1 MCGITGQIWFNNQI
15 NPKDIL
21 SMNRSLI
28 HRGPDDEGFYFSK
41 EGILPSV
48 GLGHRRLSII
58 DLSSNGRQ
66 PMSNENSTV
75 WIVFNG
81 EIYNFKS
88 LRKKLEKRGHFF
100 KSNTDSEV
108 IVHLYEEY
116 GTGCLRFLRGMFAFA
131 IWDERKKR
139 LFAARDRIGKKP
151 FYYAFE
157 NGRFYF
163 SSEIN
168 SLYNLATLKNNID
181 FDALNYFLT
190 FSYIPSPLS
199 IIKEIKKLPPA
210 HYLVVENK
218 NMSIYRYWKLDF
230 IPKLD
235 ISFNEGKRLLL
246 EKFEEATKIR
256 LYSDVPLGCFLSG
269 GIDSS
274 LIVATMS
281 KISNAAV
288 KTFSI
293 GFSDEA
299 YNETGYA
306 RIVAERHKTEHKEF
320 IVKPYAVEVLPEL
333 IEHYGEPFGDSSALP
348 TWYLS
353 KLTSKDVKVVLNGD
367 GGDELFAGYNWYATG
382 MELARVGKYFPA
394 DISRRF
400 HQIVSPLNHSLLSHK
415 ICRFFELMGKNNAYR
430 FADLRS
436 HLNSKIKDSLYTEHF
451 LKQLNYN
458 SYSYITGFYDQA
470 SAKDDLDR
478 MLYVDTMSYLP
489 EELLVKVDRA
499 TMAHSLEARCPFL
512 DHELIE
518 FVTKLP
524 SSFKYRKGK
533 SKFILKETIKDL
545 FPHGFLDRPKTGF
558 SVPLGNWFRNDL
570 RAYALKN
577 ICEGPL
583 RDMPLLNMK
592 TVKRIID
599 DNINKKDHGSLIWRF
614 LVLSLWLKKFTPRLH

>member
-1 MCGITGQIWFNNQI
+1 MCGITGQICFNNQI
-15 NPKDIL
+15 NPEDIH
-21 SMNRSLI
+21 SMNRALI

-41 EGILPSV
+41 EKILPSV

-66 PMSNENSTV
+66 PMSNEDNTV

-88 LRKKLEKRGHFF
+88 LREKLEKKGHFF
-100 KSNTDSEV
+100 KSNTDTEV
-108 IVHLYEEY
+108 ILHLYEEY
-116 GTGCLRFLRGMFAFA
+116 GTECLRFLRGMFALA
-131 IWDERKKR
+131 IWDEKKKR
-139 LFAARDRIGKKP
+139 LFAARDRVGKKP

-163 SSEIN
+163 ASEIN
-168 SLYNLATLKNNID
+168 SLYEVGSLTKNID
-181 FDALNYFLT
+181 FNALDYFLT

-210 HYLVVENK
+210 HYLIVEKK

-235 ISFNEGKRLLL
+235 ISFKEGKRLLL

-281 KISNAAV
+281 KISNAEV

-299 YNETGYA
+299 YDETGYA
-306 RIVAERHKTEHKEF
+306 RIVAERYKTEHKEF

-333 IEHYGEPFGDSSALP
+333 IEHYGEPFGDASALP

-353 KLTSKDVKVVLNGD
+353 KLTRKDVKVVLTGD

-382 MELARVGKYFPA
+382 MELARIKKFFPT
-394 DISRRF
+394 DISRRLL
-400 HQIVSPLNHSLLSHK
+400 QIVSPFNYSPISRK
-415 ICRFFELMGKNNAYR
+415 IYRFFELMGKNNAAR
-430 FADLRS
+430 FAALRS
-436 HLNSKIKDSLYTEHF
+436 QLSSTIKASLYTDHF

-458 SYSYITGFYDQA
+458 SYSYITDFYDQA
-470 SAKDDLDR
+470 TVKDDLDR
-478 MLYVDTMSYLP
+478 MLYVDMMSYLP

-518 FVTKLP
+518 FVSRLP

-570 RAYALKN
+570 RAYADKN
-577 ICEGPL
+577 ICQGPL
-583 RDMPLLNMK
+583 GDLSLFNMEK
-592 TVKRIID
+592 ISNIIEE
-599 DNINKKDHGSLIWRF
+599 NTNCKKDYGDLIWRF
-614 LVLSLWLKKFTPRLH
+614 LVLSLWFKKFM